1 MKTTKVVL
9 KSVAVLA
16 AAFALVACGAK
27 EEKKDTM
34 MSSSE
39 TAMSSSETSMS
50 SSEAKMMGELK
61 DGMYSAESGA
71 DDRGYKIVHTI
82 TVKDGKI
89 TESKFDY
96 EDKDGKMKS
105 ANEEYNKMMSEKAGV
120 SAKEAIEKLNAGLVE
135 KQDVEAVE
143 VVSGASHTSE
153 DFKKS
158 AKALLAAAEK
168 GDTAKVM
175 LDK

>member
-27 EEKKDTM
+27 EEKKDA
-34 MSSSE
+34 
-39 TAMSSSETSMS
+39 AMSSSETTMS
-50 SSEAKMMGELK
+50 STSEATMMAPLK
-61 DGMYSAESGA
+61 DGMYSAESA
-71 DDRGYKIVHTI
+71 PDDRGYKIVHTI

-105 ANEEYNKMMSEKAGV
+105 ENEEYNKMMSEKAGV

-143 VVSGASHTSE
+143 VVSGATHTSE

-158 AKALLAAAEK
+158 TTALLAAAEK

>member
-16 AAFALVACGAK
+16 ATFALVACGAK
-27 EEKKDTM
+27 EEKKDTAASSADTAA
-34 MSSSE
+34 SSSVAE
-39 TAMSSSETSMS
+39 STSK
-50 SSEAKMMGELK
+50 AELK
-61 DGMYSAESGA
+61 DGTYSAESA
-71 DDRGYKIVHTI
+71 PDDRGYKIVHTI

-89 TESKFDY
+89 TESTFDY
-96 EDKDGKMKS
+96 EDKDGKLKS
-105 ANEEYNKMMSEKAGV
+105 ENEEYNKMMSEKAGV
-120 SAKEAIEKLNAGLVE
+120 SAKEAIEKLNAELVE
-135 KQDVEAVE
+135 KQDVAAVE
-143 VVSGASHTSE
+143 VVSGATHTSE

-158 AKALLAAAEK
+158 TEALLAAAEK

>member
-1 MKTTKVVL
+1 MKTTKVAL
-9 KSVAVLA
+9 KSIAVLA

-27 EEKKDTM
+27 EDAKD
-34 MSSSE
+34 
-39 TAMSSSETSMS
+39 TAMSTSETTAS
-50 SSEAKMMGELK
+50 SSAETKTMAELK
-61 DGMYSAESGA
+61 DGTYSAESA
-71 DDRGYKIVHTI
+71 PDDRGFKIVHSI

-105 ANEEYNKMMSEKAGV
+105 ENEEYNKMMSEKAGV

-135 KQDVEAVE
+135 KQDVAAVE
-143 VVSGASHTSE
+143 VVSGATHTSE

-158 AKALLAAAEK
+158 TEALLAAAEK

>member
-1 MKTTKVVL
+1 MKTTRVML
-9 KSVAVLA
+9 KSVVVLA
-16 AAFALVACGAK
+16 ATFALVACGAK
-27 EEKKDTM
+27 EDKKD
-34 MSSSE
+34 
-39 TAMSSSETSMS
+39 TAMSSSETTMS
-50 SSEAKMMGELK
+50 SSAAETKMMAELK
-61 DGMYSAESGA
+61 DGTYSAESA
-71 DDRGYKIVHTI
+71 PDERGFKIVHTI

-105 ANEEYNKMMSEKAGV
+105 ENEEYNKMMSEKAGI
-120 SAKEAIEKLNAGLVE
+120 SAKETIEKLNAALVE
-135 KQDVEAVE
+135 KQDVAAVE
-143 VVSGASHTSE
+143 VVSGATHTSE

-158 AKALLAAAEK
+158 TTALLAAAEK

>member
-9 KSVAVLA
+9 KSVAVLT

-27 EEKKDTM
+27 EEAKNTTA
-34 MSSSE
+34 SSSE
-39 TAMSSSETSMS
+39 TAVSESKAM
-50 SSEAKMMGELK
+50 AELK
-61 DGMYSAESGA
+61 DGTYSAESDA

-89 TESKFDY
+89 TESTFDY

-105 ANEEYNKMMSEKAGV
+105 ENEEYNKMMSEKAGV

-143 VVSGASHTSE
+143 VVSGATHTSE

-158 AKALLAAAEK
+158 TTALLAAAEK

>member
-16 AAFALVACGAK
+16 ATFALVACGAK
-27 EEKKDTM
+27 EEKKDTAASSAETT
-34 MSSSE
+34 MSSSAAE
-39 TAMSSSETSMS
+39 SKAMV
-50 SSEAKMMGELK
+50 ELK
-61 DGMYSAESGA
+61 DGSYAAESA
-71 DDRGYKIVHTI
+71 PDDRGYKIVHTI

-105 ANEEYNKMMSEKAGV
+105 ENEEYNKMMSDKAGV
-120 SAKEAIEKLNAGLVE
+120 SAKEAIEKLNAELVE
-135 KQDVEAVE
+135 KQDVAAVE
-143 VVSGASHTSE
+143 VVSGATHTSE

-158 AKALLAAAEK
+158 TEALLEAAAK
-168 GDTAKVM
+168 GDTAKVTI
-175 LDK
+175 DK

>member
-39 TAMSSSETSMS
+39 TTMSS

-61 DGMYSAESGA
+61 DGMYSAESAA
-71 DDRGYKIVHTI
+71 DERGYKIVHTI

-105 ANEEYNKMMSEKAGV
+105 ENEEYNKMMSEKAGV
-120 SAKEAIEKLNAGLVE
+120 SAKEAIDKLNAGLVE

-143 VVSGASHTSE
+143 VVSGATHTSE

-158 AKALLAAAEK
+158 TTALLAAAEK